1 MPASS
6 HRATTPDW
14 PVLTTE
20 WIPSDSIPALL
31 ASAAAM
37 NLVTAMSVLP
47 RSAAKMTFLD
57 DDAMDRTLRIVAEG
71 AGHPVTGA
79 GGI

>member
-1 MPASS
+1 
-6 HRATTPDW
+6 
-14 PVLTTE
+14 
-20 WIPSDSIPALL
+20 
-31 ASAAAM
+31 
-37 NLVTAMSVLP
+37 
-47 RSAAKMTFLD
+47 MTFLD